1 MAQLQR
7 VGGQIELK
15 CEAEKM
21 FEVWAHKIYLVQN
34 MCPSKVQKTVLNHGE
49 WHKVGA
55 VLTGNY
61 VINNIGE
68 CASIKTRVDEIDEE
82 KKSVRHSYHEG
93 YIMENYYKTFK
104 SKMQAIP
111 NNNNNG
117 CIVMWSFEYEKMN
130 QDAPEPTAYVDFMLA
145 MAKDIDSYLCKA

>member
-1 MAQLQR
+1 MESEPALVYKLSSLLVNIFNKHSSSIETYIEDLLSLSSCYLLVRGEEMAQLQR

-61 VINNIGE
+61 VISKYKLILCSISIYFVSYFLCFVLLLFHNI
-68 CASIKTRVDEIDEE
+68 S
-82 KKSVRHSYHEG
+82 HSY
-93 YIMENYYKTFK
+93 Y
-104 SKMQAIP
+104 
-111 NNNNNG
+111 
-117 CIVMWSFEYEKMN
+117 
-130 QDAPEPTAYVDFMLA
+130 
-145 MAKDIDSYLCKA
+145 